1 MKIKIISL
9 FILAFGFSQS
19 KINEVTEG
27 KERLLILT
35 ADNGKGAQSI
45 ELTITGLVSSESVNL
60 NRFEVIDRN

>member
-27 KERLLILT
+27 KERLLILP
-35 ADNGKGAQSI
+35 ADKEKRAQSI
-45 ELTITGLVSSESVNL
+45 RVNHYRANL
-60 NRFEVIDRN
+60 IRISQSQKI